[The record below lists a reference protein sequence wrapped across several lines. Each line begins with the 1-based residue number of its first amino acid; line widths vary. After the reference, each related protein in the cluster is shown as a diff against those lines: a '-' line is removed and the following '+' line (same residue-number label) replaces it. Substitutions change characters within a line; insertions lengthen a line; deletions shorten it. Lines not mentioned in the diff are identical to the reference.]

1 MNSSSIYTSLLKTFS
16 LAVNN
21 KKEIDNLMNELNLI
35 KNIILENN
43 DISPE
48 IKNQLNNI
56 EYTLNNQQEEI
67 HKINNINSSQT
78 TNITLLNKNLK
89 ELSKNINDNTNNIN
103 SINLIL
109 NNLNP
114 DTTQE
119 LSQQITTLSTTV
131 SELSHQTNTLLET
144 VSGLST
150 QTNTLTNTVNE
161 FTQHIEV
168 ETD

>member
-1 MNSSSIYTSLLKTFS
+1 MNSSSIYTTLLKTFS

-78 TNITLLNKNLK
+78 TNITVLNKNLK

-109 NNLNP
+109 NNLDP
-114 DTTQE
+114 DSTQDSTQE
-119 LSQQITTLSTTV
+119 LSQQITTLSTTIN
-131 SELSHQTNTLLET
+131 ELSQQTTTLLT
-144 VSGLST
+144 
-150 QTNTLTNTVNE
+150 TVNE
-161 FTQHIEV
+161 LTSHIKLE
-168 ETD
+168 